1 MLSSS
6 QVKEM
11 LTVDDIIQL
20 CCYLQGDDT
29 YFFDSQHHPTFSTS
43 LDHEG
48 GDSYKLVYYDESKLF
63 YCFTR
68 GTSYDVFELVRRATG
83 IEEFYDSFKYVC
95 EFFQLRD
102 SNAEENSNDLIDD
115 WDIFNQI
122 DDFEKE
128 KVDIPNA
135 PINENI
141 IDYYYPLAAPTEWIK
156 DGISPEVM
164 YHFGIR
170 IDAAL
175 QKIIIPH
182 RDIEGHLIGIRG
194 RTFDPFE
201 LLKGKYMPVKIE
213 ETWYTHSL
221 GKNLYG
227 LYENKETI
235 KRLKKVL
242 VCESEKAVMQCATMY
257 GIDNNF
263 CVATCGSNLSEDQMN
278 LLIQLGVEELV
289 LGYDKEYTTGRGEA
303 ETLAYFNKL
312 VNHVQYLTQFME
324 VFIIMDYDNLLN
336 YKDSPTDHG
345 SEVLEKLMKNKI
357 RVGTITNQAL
367 ERRSRNGKR

>member
-1 MLSSS
+1 MLNSS

-11 LTVDDIIQL
+11 LTVDDIIKL
-20 CCYLQGDDT
+20 CCYLQGDDV
-29 YFFDSQHHPTFSTS
+29 YYYDSQHHPMFSTI

-68 GTSYDVFELVRRATG
+68 GASYDVFEMVRRALG
-83 IEEFYDSFKYVC
+83 IEDFYESFKYVC
-95 EFFQLRD
+95 DFFQLYD
-102 SNAEENSNDLIDD
+102 NSNNENPSELIDD

-128 KVDIPNA
+128 KINTPNA

-141 IDYYYPLAAPTEWIK
+141 LEYYYPLAAPTEWIN
-156 DGISPEVM
+156 DGISSEVM

-182 RDIEGHLIGIRG
+182 RDIEGRLIGIRG
-194 RTFDPFE
+194 RTFDPIE

-221 GKNLYG
+221 GQNLYG

-235 KRLKKVL
+235 QRLKKVL
-242 VCESEKAVMQCATMY
+242 VCESEKAVMQCATIY
-257 GIDNNF
+257 GVNNNF
-263 CVATCGSNLSEDQMN
+263 CVATCGSNLSEEQMN
-278 LLIQLGVEELV
+278 MLIRLGVEEII
-289 LGYDKEYTTGRGEA
+289 LGYDKEYTTGRGET
-303 ETLAYFNKL
+303 ETINYFNKL
-312 VNHVQYLTQFME
+312 VNHVQYLAQFME
-324 VFIIMDYDNLLN
+324 VSIIMDYDNLLN

-345 SEVLEKLMKNKI
+345 KEVLEQLMKNKI
-357 RVGTITNQAL
+357 HVGTIKNQAL
-367 ERRSRNGKR
+367 ERSKRNGRK